1 MKAYPDNM
9 KIEKNKATGDCQLG
23 ENEADPI
30 GIGLYE
36 QLCRWA
42 IGAGTL
48 SGIYVW
54 AFATTQWNIM
64 RQTVNVNPMGFCNL
78 CKSQHDSIVI

>member
-1 MKAYPDNM
+1 MKAYLDNM
-9 KIEKNKATGDCQLG
+9 KIEKNKVKCNLQLD

-36 QLCRWA
+36 QLCKWA

-54 AFATTQWNIM
+54 AFTSTQWYIM
-64 RQTVNVNPMGFCNL
+64 G
-78 CKSQHDSIVI
+78 